1 MIVHSLLLLML
12 SVFVL
17 TSAKIFDGKHGTKL
31 LVVTGSVNSVDY
43 PESEVIDLESDTGGD
58 FYGWTEFPYGLFGG
72 TGALFNTES
81 TKGTEGTFLAIHIGD
96 LFFTRYIFSFRYSSP
111 SYLWRTQIFSGLKL
125 SIKQMLYS

>member
-1 MIVHSLLLLML
+1 MNIHVLLLLML
-12 SVFVL
+12 SVFIL
-17 TSAKIFDGKHGTKL
+17 TSAKTFDGKHGTKL

-58 FYGWTEFPYGLFGG
+58 CHGWTEFPYGLFGG

-81 TKGTEGTFLAIHIGD
+81 TKGTEGTFLVTYIGN
-96 LFFTRYIFSFRYSSP
+96 LFFTRYFSFRYPSP
-111 SYLWRTQIFSGLKL
+111 SYLWRTQIFSGIKL

>member
-58 FYGWTEFPYGLFGG
+58 FHGWTEFPYGLFGG

-81 TKGTEGTFLAIHIGD
+81 TKGTEGTFWVIHID
-96 LFFTRYIFSFRYSSP
+96 DSFFT
-111 SYLWRTQIFSGLKL
+111 K
-125 SIKQMLYS
+125 